1 MPERKPAPRLTA
13 SAFTSADR
21 LLKEDR
27 QMSENE
33 RRLARWAETM
43 VRERKLDPD
52 WKEDRDA
59 AITARWISDRNA
71 ARRPRKRRRAPVK
84 KLDFHETLT

>member
-43 VRERKLDPD
+43 VRERNLDPD
-52 WKEDRDA
+52 WKEDRDT

-71 ARRPRKRRRAPVK
+71 AAPAYKAK
-84 KLDFHETLT
+84 KSAGKKI

>member
-27 QMSENE
+27 QKSDNE
-33 RRLARWAETM
+33 RRLERWADVM
-43 VRERKLDPD
+43 VRERKLDPG

-59 AITARWISDRNA
+59 AVTVRWIGDRNA
-71 ARRPRKRRRAPVK
+71 APPAEKAK
-84 KLDFHETLT
+84 KSTGKKA

>member
-1 MPERKPAPRLTA
+1 MPERKPAPRTAA

-21 LLKEDR
+21 IFKEDR
-27 QMSENE
+27 QKTENE
-33 RRLARWAETM
+33 RRLEHWAEAL

-59 AITARWISDRNA
+59 AVTARWISDRNA
-71 ARRPRKRRRAPVK
+71 AAPPEKAK
-84 KLDFHETLT
+84 KSTSKKA

>member
-1 MPERKPAPRLTA
+1 MPERKPAPRLAA

-33 RRLARWAETM
+33 RRLARWAEAM

-59 AITARWISDRNA
+59 AVTARWISDRNA
-71 ARRPRKRRRAPVK
+71 APPAEKPK
-84 KLDFHETLT
+84 KGASKKN